1 MRDYS
6 KEIDLSSVSRPVS
19 QWTIIGQRSPTDIFY
34 NYSNIAINMC
44 NIIDEELNLSTI
56 NNNITHI
63 KFINLSSQ
71 KRHIVYRELSNLNIR
86 FVKVPAPNNINN
98 PQHPNIVIDI
108 SAIWSINNYR
118 IIPFPYHVAHYQP
131 FIDFNTHIMNQYP
144 QTNLPLIVVTM
155 DDYLKHIRLLTN
167 IQYIPYQTTQTTY
180 SAFQIR
186 PPVTIPPPLPTQNT
200 YSAFQIRPPVTT
212 PPPLPITMVIK
223 LEIADLIFDIKE
235 KITDCEYKDILEKLA
250 TIKS

>member
-6 KEIDLSSVSRPVS
+6 KEIDLSMVSPPVS
-19 QWTIIGQRSPTDIFY
+19 QWTVIGQRSPTDIFY

-44 NIIDEELNLSTI
+44 NIIDAELNLSTI

-63 KFINLSSQ
+63 KFINLGTE
-71 KRHIVYRELSNLNIR
+71 KRHIVYKELSNLNIR

-98 PQHPNIVIDI
+98 IVIDI

-118 IIPFPYHVAHYQP
+118 IRPIPPYVTNYQP
-131 FIDFNTHIMNQYP
+131 FINFNTYITNQYP
-144 QTNLPLIVVTM
+144 QTNLPLIVVSM
-155 DDYLKHIRLLTN
+155 RDYLYYIRLMTTVQQTSN
-167 IQYIPYQTTQTTY
+167 QTMRQTTQQTY
-180 SAFQIR
+180 STSQ
-186 PPVTIPPPLPTQNT
+186 V
-200 YSAFQIRPPVTT
+200 RPPVTT
-212 PPPLPITMVIK
+212 PPPLPITMIIK

-250 TIKS
+250 TIKSS

>member
-6 KEIDLSSVSRPVS
+6 KEIDLSMVSPPVS
-19 QWTIIGQRSPTDIFY
+19 QWTVIGQRSPTDIFY

-44 NIIDEELNLSTI
+44 NIIDAELNLSTI

-63 KFINLSSQ
+63 KFINLCSQ
-71 KRHIVYRELSNLNIR
+71 KRHIVYRELSNLNIG
-86 FVKVPAPNNINN
+86 FVKVPAPNNIN
-98 PQHPNIVIDI
+98 NIVIDI

-118 IIPFPYHVAHYQP
+118 IRPIPPYVTNYQP
-131 FIDFNTHIMNQYP
+131 FIDFNNYIMASFPNA
-144 QTNLPLIVVTM
+144 NLPYIVVSM
-155 DDYLKHIRLLTN
+155 HDYLKHLKLLTN
-167 IQYIPYQTTQTTY
+167 IQYVHNQSIRTPLPTY

-186 PPVTIPPPLPTQNT
+186 PP
-200 YSAFQIRPPVTT
+200 
-212 PPPLPITMVIK
+212 PPLPITMIIK